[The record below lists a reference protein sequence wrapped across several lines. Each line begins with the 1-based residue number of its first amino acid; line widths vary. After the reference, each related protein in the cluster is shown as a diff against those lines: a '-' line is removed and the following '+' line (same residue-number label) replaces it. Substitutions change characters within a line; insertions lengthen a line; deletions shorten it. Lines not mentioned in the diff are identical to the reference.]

1 MKTNANCQVSK
12 QIARALR
19 LKNMDARELAIKA
32 RTSLSW
38 IIRLKNA
45 NGNPTVHFL
54 RRISG
59 ALGIKFQ
66 LSI

>member
-1 MKTNANCQVSK
+1 MTGRDLAEKAN
-12 QIARALR
+12 
-19 LKNMDARELAIKA
+19 
-32 RTSLSW
+32 TSLSW
-38 IIRLKNA
+38 ITRLENA

-59 ALGIKFQ
+59 VLGIKFQ

>member
-1 MKTNANCQVSK
+1 MKENANIQVSK
-12 QIARALR
+12 QLLLARK
-19 LKNMDARELAIKA
+19 LKKVSGRDLAEKA
-32 RTSLSW
+32 KTSLAW
-38 IIRLKNA
+38 VTRLENA

>member
-1 MKTNANCQVSK
+1 MKPNANRQVSQ
-12 QIARALR
+12 QIFRALG
-19 LKNMDARELAIKA
+19 LKNMSGRELAIKA
-32 RTSLSW
+32 KTSLSW
-38 IIRLKNA
+38 VTRLENA

>member
-1 MKTNANCQVSK
+1 MESKANQQVS
-12 QIARALR
+12 QHIIRALR
-19 LKNMDARELAIKA
+19 LKNMDGRELATKA
-32 RTSLSW
+32 KTSLAW
-38 IIRLKNA
+38 VTRLKNA